1 MSGRWS
7 TLALFAPSFKFS
19 KLSFQK
25 QFPHQPEFRVNPE
38 AEVFKLTSHPEAIWH
53 RFLLQVEVLVVGVE
67 GGGVKDADGG

>member
-7 TLALFAPSFKFS
+7 TLALFAPSFIFS

-38 AEVFKLTSHPEAIWH
+38 AEVFKLTSHAEAIWH
-53 RFLLQVEVLVVGVE
+53 CFLLQVEVLVVGVE
-67 GGGVKDADGG
+67 WGGVKDADGG